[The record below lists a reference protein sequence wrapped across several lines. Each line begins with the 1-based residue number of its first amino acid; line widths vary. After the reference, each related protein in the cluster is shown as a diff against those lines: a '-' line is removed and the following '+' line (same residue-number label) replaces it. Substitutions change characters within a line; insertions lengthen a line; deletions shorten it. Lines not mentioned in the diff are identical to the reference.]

1 MDLPEPSS
9 LQPVGGLLLLAGLFV
24 LRELVSGAMR
34 EIGRDLWTRVKERR
48 SGEHAAREVH
58 DGAAGACERA
68 TVGRSRAATRS
79 RSRRR
84 GESDG

>member
-34 EIGRDLWTRVKERR
+34 EIGKDLWTRVKGHR
-48 SGEHAAREVH
+48 SGERAAGDVN
-58 DGAAGACERA
+58 DGATTACGHAR
-68 TVGRSRAATRS
+68 VGRGRRAIRS
-79 RSRRR
+79 QSRRR
-84 GESDG
+84 GEIDG